1 MVTELHKLGFQDI
14 FLWVLEENLRARKF
28 YEKCGFTSAGR
39 SMEYEIG
46 GKMLREMQY
55 CYKR

>member
-1 MVTELHKLGFQDI
+1 MELHKLGFQDI
-14 FLWVLEENLRARKF
+14 FLWVLEENSRARKF